1 MVAALSVPVWLA
13 ADAAAGCSAV
23 AVAAAAADDGGGDV
37 AGDHTPDLADAK
49 SVMEGAAKTGGKHAA
64 VYAT

>member
-23 AVAAAAADDGGGDV
+23 AAAAADDGGGGV
-37 AGDHTPDLADAK
+37 AGDHTPDLADVK
-49 SVMEGAAKTGGKHAA
+49 SVMEGAAKTGGEHAA
-64 VYAT
+64 VHAI

>member
-23 AVAAAAADDGGGDV
+23 AAAAAADDGGGGV
-37 AGDHTPDLADAK
+37 ADDHTPDLADVK
-49 SVMEGAAKTGGKHAA
+49 SVMEGAAKTGGEHAA
-64 VYAT
+64 VHAI